1 MIIKP
6 SRKVQRQFRQ
16 SRVRKRV
23 EGNVERPRMVVF
35 RSLKHIYA
43 QVINDTVGETLVS
56 ASSLDASIKGEGE
69 LTFKDRAHKV
79 GELIGQKALDKGIT
93 KVVFD
98 RGGYKYHGRV
108 AALAEGARSKGLE
121 F

>member
-6 SRKVQRQFRQ
+6 SRKIQRQFRQ

-23 EGNVERPRMVVF
+23 EGSVGRPRMVVF

-56 ASSLDASIKGEGE
+56 ASSLDASIKGEVD
-69 LTFKDRAHKV
+69 LTFKDRAQKV
-79 GELIGQKALDKGIT
+79 GELIGQKALDLGIT